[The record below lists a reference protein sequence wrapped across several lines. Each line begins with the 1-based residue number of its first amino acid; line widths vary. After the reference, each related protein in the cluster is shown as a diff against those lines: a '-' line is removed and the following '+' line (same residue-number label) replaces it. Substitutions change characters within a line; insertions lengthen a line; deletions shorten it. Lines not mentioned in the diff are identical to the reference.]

1 MMNRK
6 PKDFDDY
13 ITDFPEGTR
22 EKLILLRKAILDAA
36 PVAEEVISYGM
47 PAFKQN
53 GMLVYFA
60 GYEKYIGFYPTP
72 SAILNFKS
80 QLKNFKTA
88 KGTVHFPLNEP
99 LPFDLIKDMVK
110 FRVEENLAKTK
121 VKKVK

>member
-1 MMNRK
+1 MNRK

-13 ITDFPEGTR
+13 IIDFTEGTR
-22 EKLILLRKAILDAA
+22 EKLILLREAILHTA
-36 PVAEEVISYGM
+36 PTAQEVISYGM

-72 SAILNFKS
+72 SAILKFES

-110 FRVEENLAKTK
+110 FRVEENLNKAKTK
-121 VKKVK
+121 N